1 MRVDAKVVVFK
12 GKFRWY
18 WNLKAANGATL
29 ATSEGYYQRS
39 NANRAAAKLANGL
52 GIPVEGIK

>member
-12 GKFRWY
+12 GRLRWY
-18 WNLKAANGATL
+18 WNLKAANGAVL
-29 ATSEGYYQRS
+29 ATSESYFKYS
-39 NANRAAAKLANGL
+39 NAARAAAKLGNGL